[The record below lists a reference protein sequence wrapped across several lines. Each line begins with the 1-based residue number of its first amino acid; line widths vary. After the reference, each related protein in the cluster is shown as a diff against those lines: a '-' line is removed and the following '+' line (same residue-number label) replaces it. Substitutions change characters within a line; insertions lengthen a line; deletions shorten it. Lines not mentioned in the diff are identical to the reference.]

1 LLIDMHDCIDN
12 TQFLLQKEHASS
24 SSTLQ
29 AEKGSLGG
37 ELSATVIHGCGILVL
52 MSQKKPEMKEI
63 ISREKIIDDLMVK
76 MNLLIVLSTAVTHTI
91 FIACQSGQPK
101 SM

>member
-1 LLIDMHDCIDN
+1 MHDCIDN

-52 MSQKKPEMKEI
+52 MSQKSLK
-63 ISREKIIDDLMVK
+63 
-76 MNLLIVLSTAVTHTI
+76 
-91 FIACQSGQPK
+91 
-101 SM
+101 